1 MNASFLNSQVLVLNR
16 LWQAVNVCTV
26 RRALTL
32 LFQGH
37 AEVRLKG
44 RMQKEAVQ
52 FPAGSILV
60 RTSQP
65 SASLIF
71 YLLEAE
77 SDDGFVN
84 WNFLDAYLEKGKTYP
99 IYRTTA
105 EANTPSR
112 LKP

>member
-1 MNASFLNSQVLVLNR
+1 
-16 LWQAVNVCTV
+16 
-26 RRALTL
+26 
-32 LFQGH
+32 
-37 AEVRLKG
+37 
-44 RMQKEAVQ
+44 MQKEQVQ

-84 WNFLDAYLEKGKTYP
+84 WNFLDAFLEKAKTYP
-99 IYRTTA
+99 IYRLTGDVKA
-105 EANTPSR
+105 PSR
-112 LKP
+112 LKR